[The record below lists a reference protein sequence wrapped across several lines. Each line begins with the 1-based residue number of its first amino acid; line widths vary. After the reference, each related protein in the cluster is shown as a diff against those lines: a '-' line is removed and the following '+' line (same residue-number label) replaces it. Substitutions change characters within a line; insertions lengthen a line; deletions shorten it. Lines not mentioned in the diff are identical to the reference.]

1 MFRPL
6 PMVLR
11 VILSLMIVA
20 ASVSPTYADEVTDT
34 IKDALQEY
42 RSGKYKAATEDLEYA
57 SQLIMQKRAERLQSF
72 LPPPPPGWTAEDAA
86 SRAIGSAVAGVKVGI
101 YASRQ
106 YHKGSGTV
114 TVTIST
120 DLPMLQIQMM
130 FNPLLGVSEKG
141 RLKRIKGQKA
151 VIEYNPEEKRGKIS
165 VLAANSFLI
174 TVEGKGVSK
183 GIIEDY
189 AKRIDYKGLT
199 TLP

>member
-1 MFRPL
+1 
-6 PMVLR
+6 MVSRTILR
-11 VILSLMIVA
+11 TILSLMIVVV
-20 ASVSPTYADEVTDT
+20 SVSLTYADEVTDT

-42 RSGKYKAATEDLEYA
+42 RSGKYRAATETLEYA
-57 SQLIMQKRAERLQSF
+57 SQLIMQKRAERLRSF
-72 LPPPPPGWTAEDAA
+72 LPPPLPGWTAEDTAT
-86 SRAIGSAVAGVKVGI
+86 RAIGSAVIGVKVGI

-106 YHKGSGTV
+106 YHKGSGSV

-151 VIEYNPEEKRGKIS
+151 VVEYNPEERSGKIS

-174 TVEGKGVSK
+174 TVDGKGVSK